1 MKLSS
6 TESNLIVSR
15 EATWWS
21 AVSILTA
28 WQGVAGNLGMY
39 AMGIPMG
46 LLTDARGAR
55 VSALVGSICLALGYY
70 PLYLC
75 TFDSVA
81 RREDHSNLLQLT
93 KAERARSPSFSCA
106 FSLS

>member
-1 MKLSS
+1 
-6 TESNLIVSR
+6 
-15 EATWWS
+15 
-21 AVSILTA
+21 
-28 WQGVAGNLGMY
+28 MY

-75 TFDSVA
+75 TFESAV
-81 RREDHSNLLQLT
+81 RREDRSNCPQLT
-93 KAERARSPSFSCA
+93 NTERVRFLLSSCA
-106 FSLS
+106 FLRS